1 MRKIIAIAAA
11 MICAAALYAQNAD
24 DREVPVAPK
33 VVWTSADLF
42 PVFGKCVENTSA
54 RYERLPAEYQGVSR
68 DAIWY
73 LGRHSAGI
81 YVRFRSNSP
90 SIHVRWTSTFK
101 ILMNHQTPTGT
112 RGLDLYTI
120 YDGKWRFVLSGR
132 PNVDDKTSTQRI
144 IGNMDG
150 QMREYM
156 LYLSLYDGVSSLEI
170 GTEEGSLLEQ
180 PAVDRPSHKRPIVMY
195 GTSILQGGCANRPG
209 MTHTAIIGRRLDR
222 EVINL
227 GFSGN
232 ALLDMEIAELMAK
245 VEDPA
250 LYVMD
255 YAPNAWDYLI
265 REKGEQFFRIVRDAH
280 PDVPVIF
287 IEDVIFP
294 HTIFDPVILQEVTK
308 KNIAQRELFEK
319 LKKQGEK
326 QIYYIKAEG
335 MIGDDGEATVDGCH
349 FTDLG
354 MMRYVDHVLPTIK
367 KALRRA
373 GK

>member
-1 MRKIIAIAAA
+1 MKKIIALAAA

-24 DREVPVAPK
+24 DREAPVAPK

-120 YDGKWRFVLSGR
+120 YDGKWRFVGSGR

-170 GTEEGSLLEQ
+170 GTEEGSVLEQ

-335 MIGDDGEATVDGCH
+335 MIGDDGEATVDEYH